1 MPTDI
6 LIQDHYSAKTGQVPI
21 IAEAVWQDWI
31 QVWLEHLQLQIKH
44 PQILN
49 QIRFVK
55 SYELSLRLTD
65 DHEIQTFN
73 ADYRQ
78 INRPTD
84 VLAFAALEV
93 EFNPEWANGLPLT
106 PPMEDEPLYLG
117 DIVISVE
124 TAYRQA
130 IEQGHP
136 HQTELAWLCAHGV
149 LHLLGWDHPDQEQ
162 LEQMLNQQ
170 VKLLNLAGIYD
181 FSGKYMKE

>member
-6 LIQDHYSAKTGQVPI
+6 LIQDHYSTQTGQASI
-21 IAEAVWQDWI
+21 IAESVWQEWI
-31 QVWLEHLQLQIKH
+31 QIWLEHLQPQIIH
-44 PQILN
+44 PQISK
-49 QIRFVK
+49 QILAATG
-55 SYELSLRLTD
+55 YELSLRLTD
-65 DHEIQTFN
+65 DSEIQIFN

-93 EFNPEWANGLPLT
+93 EFNPEWADGLPLT

-136 HQTELAWLCAHGV
+136 RRTELAWLCAHGV
-149 LHLLGWDHPDQEQ
+149 LHLLGWDHPDPEQ
-162 LEQMLNQQ
+162 LQQMLNQQ
-170 VKLLNLAGIYD
+170 VRLLNLAGIYD
-181 FSGKYMKE
+181 FSEKYVKE